1 MGRYAHATRQRGN
14 GYTERNDGYDTP
26 VNWTEH
32 SDWGFYSIRE
42 YITCH
47 APRGSNWAHLIEIS
61 RSVNFFKL
69 LGAIASDGKRTP
81 GAR

>member
-1 MGRYAHATRQRGN
+1 MGRHAHVTVQRGN

-32 SDWGFYSIRE
+32 SDRGFYSIRE
-42 YITCH
+42 YIACY
-47 APRGSNWAHLIEIS
+47 ARGTNRGPHLLEIS

-69 LGAIASDGKRTP
+69 LGASDGTGLPRTS
-81 GAR
+81 